1 MVCDLRKDE
10 QMPRSR
16 LITPLTNGLSEELR
30 QHWQQTLVDG
40 DPQTIRHDF
49 EQFASQ
55 AISQGISL
63 EEAMSAAGTAINAV
77 AVGSNGSAID
87 SISAR
92 MIGVGLGTI
101 ARIYLAP
108 ADQQLASQVNSVS
121 SPIARLSALH
131 RINRTATANLKL
143 SEMLETTV
151 RVVAEST
158 AADGC
163 AVFLYDPATETLSL
177 RAAVGLDPSSV
188 GAVTVHLGTG
198 MTGQAAKSGQPI
210 IASNALAHDMHYHV
224 PGLGD
229 DQYRSQASIP
239 MLIHGANRLVGVLN
253 ILTVEETEWNDD
265 DVAFFQTVAGEL
277 AISIENARLYSNTDA
292 RLRRKVAELG
302 TLQRVSSKIASSLD
316 PSDVLRSIVE
326 AAVELSQAEAA
337 AIFRLPEHEDEEG
350 PVIEY
355 RMGSARQVSDEPMRN
370 ELITK
375 VIETGSP
382 HSAMMNYLNEGSRR
396 LFCIPLRSARSRLG
410 ALCLRLKSGVE
421 MTEEQLGML
430 QAFSDSAA
438 IAIENAQ
445 LYEDLRQ
452 GLDTTNALLQEMH
465 HRVRNNLQTVAALL
479 GLQIRQSGNEKDAAA
494 LREAAGRIQAIAGVH
509 DLLSDERRLSGATVD
524 QIARLV
530 AEEAH
535 STMIRPDLRVNFDIP
550 PSDVNVPSRTATIL
564 ALLINELVS
573 NAVRH
578 GFQNRNEGK
587 IWIRTKRDGGIATI
601 DVENDGDQIPTG
613 FNPSETRGLGMRIV
627 HRLVTSDLRGYFTIS
642 ATERGTLARITFPVD
657 RIATAD
663 RLHERS

>member
-1 MVCDLRKDE
+1 
-10 QMPRSR
+10 MPRSR
-16 LITPLTNGLSEELR
+16 LITPLTNELSDELR
-30 QHWQQTLVDG
+30 QHWQRSLVDG
-40 DPQTIRHDF
+40 DSQEIRHDF
-49 EQFASQ
+49 EQFAKQ

-63 EEAMSAAGTAINAV
+63 EEAMSAAGIAINQVLTDAPRLQ
-77 AVGSNGSAID
+77 GETG
-87 SISAR
+87 SAR

-101 ARIYLAP
+101 ARVYLAP
-108 ADQQLASQVNSVS
+108 IQPDPASKPPAVS
-121 SPIARLSALH
+121 SPMARLSALH

-143 SEMLETTV
+143 SEMLERTV
-151 RVVAEST
+151 SVVAEAT
-158 AADGC
+158 AGDAC
-163 AVFLYDPATETLSL
+163 SLFLYDPATETLAL
-177 RAAVGLDPSSV
+177 RAAVGLDPSAV
-188 GAVTVHLGTG
+188 GAVTLRLGVG
-198 MTGQAAKSGQPI
+198 ITGQSAQTGQPI
-210 IASNALAHDMHYHV
+210 IAPNAIAHELHHLM

-229 DQYRSQASIP
+229 EQYVSQASIP
-239 MLIHGANRLVGVLN
+239 MLIHGQNRLVGVLN
-253 ILTVEETEWNDD
+253 IMTIAETNWNED

-292 RLRRKVAELG
+292 KLRRKIAELG

-326 AAVELSQAEAA
+326 AAVELTQAEAA
-337 AIFRLPEHEDEEG
+337 AIFRLPEHDDEEG

-355 RMGSARQVSDEPMRN
+355 RVGAARQVSDEPMRN

-382 HSAMMNYLNEGSRR
+382 HGAMMNYLNEGSRR
-396 LFCIPLRSARSRLG
+396 LYCIPLRSARSRLG
-410 ALCLRLKSGVE
+410 ALCLRLKSGAE

-452 GLDTTNALLQEMH
+452 GFDTTNALLQEMH

-479 GLQIRQSGNEKDAAA
+479 GLQIRQAESQKDAEA

-535 STMIRPDLRVNFDIP
+535 STMIRPDLRVTFDIP
-550 PSDVNVPSRTATIL
+550 PSDVTVPSRTATIL

-578 GFQNRNEGK
+578 GFQNRTEGR
-587 IWIRTKRDGGIATI
+587 IWIRTTREGGIATI
-601 DVENDGDQIPTG
+601 DVENDGDRIPTG

-642 ATERGTLARITFPVD
+642 ATERGTPARTPFPVG

-663 RLHERS
+663 RLHDRP

>member
-1 MVCDLRKDE
+1 
-10 QMPRSR
+10 MPRSR
-16 LITPLTNGLSEELR
+16 LITPLTNELSDELR
-30 QHWQQTLVDG
+30 QHWQRSLVDG
-40 DPQTIRHDF
+40 DSQEIRHDF
-49 EQFASQ
+49 EQFAQQ

-63 EEAMSAAGTAINAV
+63 EEAMSAAGIAINQV
-77 AVGSNGSAID
+77 LTGSPRLRGD
-87 SISAR
+87 TDSAR

-101 ARIYLAP
+101 ARVYLAP
-108 ADQQLASQVNSVS
+108 IQPEPASKPPAVS
-121 SPIARLSALH
+121 SPMARLSALH

-143 SEMLETTV
+143 SEMLERTV
-151 RVVAEST
+151 SVVAEAT
-158 AADGC
+158 AGDAC
-163 AVFLYDPATETLSL
+163 SLFLYDPATETLAL
-177 RAAVGLDPSSV
+177 RAAVGLDPSAV
-188 GAVTVHLGTG
+188 GAVTLRLGVG
-198 MTGQAAKSGQPI
+198 ITGQAAQTGQPI
-210 IASNALAHDMHYHV
+210 IAPNAIAHELHHLM

-229 DQYRSQASIP
+229 DQYVSQASIP
-239 MLIHGANRLVGVLN
+239 MLIHGQNRLVGVLN
-253 ILTVEETEWNDD
+253 ILTITETDWNED

-292 RLRRKVAELG
+292 KLRRKIAELG

-326 AAVELSQAEAA
+326 AAVELTQAEAA
-337 AIFRLPEHEDEEG
+337 AIFRLPEHDEEEG

-355 RMGSARQVSDEPMRN
+355 RVGAARQVSDEPMRN

-382 HSAMMNYLNEGSRR
+382 HGAMMNYLNEGSRR
-396 LFCIPLRSARSRLG
+396 LYCIPLRSARSRLG
-410 ALCLRLKSGVE
+410 ALCLRLRSGAE

-452 GLDTTNALLQEMH
+452 GFDTTNALLQEMH

-479 GLQIRQSGNEKDAAA
+479 GLQIRQAESQQDAEA

-535 STMIRPDLRVNFDIP
+535 STMIRPDLRVTFDIP
-550 PSDVNVPSRTATIL
+550 PSDVTVPSRTATIL

-578 GFQNRNEGK
+578 GFQNRGEGK
-587 IWIRTKRDGGIATI
+587 IWIRTTREGGIATI
-601 DVENDGDQIPTG
+601 DVENDGDRIPTG

-663 RLHERS
+663 RLHDKH

>member
-1 MVCDLRKDE
+1 
-10 QMPRSR
+10 MPRSR
-16 LITPLTNGLSEELR
+16 LITPLTNELSDELR
-30 QHWQQTLVDG
+30 QHWQRSLVDG
-40 DPQTIRHDF
+40 DSQEIRHDF
-49 EQFASQ
+49 EQFAHQ

-63 EEAMSAAGTAINAV
+63 EEAMSAAGIAINQVLTDAPRLR
-77 AVGSNGSAID
+77 GETG
-87 SISAR
+87 SAR
-92 MIGVGLGTI
+92 MIGVGLGAI
-101 ARIYLAP
+101 ARVYLAP
-108 ADQQLASQVNSVS
+108 VQPEPASKPPAVS

-143 SEMLETTV
+143 SEMLERTV
-151 RVVAEST
+151 SVVAEAT
-158 AADGC
+158 AGDAC
-163 AVFLYDPATETLSL
+163 SLFLYDPTTEALAL
-177 RAAVGLDPSSV
+177 RAAVGLDPSAV
-188 GAVTVHLGTG
+188 GAVTLRLGVG
-198 MTGQAAKSGQPI
+198 ITGQAAKTGQPI
-210 IASNALAHDMHYHV
+210 IAPNAIAHELHHLM

-229 DQYRSQASIP
+229 DQYISQASIP
-239 MLIHGANRLVGVLN
+239 MLIHGQNRLVGVLN
-253 ILTVEETEWNDD
+253 ILTIAETNWNED

-292 RLRRKVAELG
+292 KLRRKIAELG

-326 AAVELSQAEAA
+326 AAVELTQAEAA
-337 AIFRLPEHEDEEG
+337 AIFRLPEHDDEEG

-355 RMGSARQVSDEPMRN
+355 RVGAARQVSDEPMRN

-382 HSAMMNYLNEGSRR
+382 HGAMMNYLNEGSRR

-410 ALCLRLKSGVE
+410 ALCLRLKSGAE

-452 GLDTTNALLQEMH
+452 GFDTTNALLQEMH

-479 GLQIRQSGNEKDAAA
+479 GLQIRQAESQKDAGA

-535 STMIRPDLRVNFDIP
+535 STMIRPDLRVTFDIP
-550 PSDVNVPSRTATIL
+550 PSDVTVPSRTATIL

-587 IWIRTKRDGGIATI
+587 IWIRTTREGGIATI
-601 DVENDGDQIPTG
+601 DVENDGDRIPTG

-663 RLHERS
+663 RLHDRP